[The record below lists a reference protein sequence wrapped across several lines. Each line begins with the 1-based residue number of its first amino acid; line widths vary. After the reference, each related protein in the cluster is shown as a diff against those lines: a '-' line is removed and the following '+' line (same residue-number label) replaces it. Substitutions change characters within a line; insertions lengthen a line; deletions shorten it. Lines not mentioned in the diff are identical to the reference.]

1 MCENGLRANSAFSSV
16 CALPARLE
24 RIFSFVGQPLKQTTN
39 LFPNLQTK
47 RLTTMPKDYSRTRRV
62 GEQIQRE
69 MAQLVQQ
76 EIKDPRLGL
85 VTISA
90 VKLSKDM
97 SHANIFFT
105 VIDNGEEDKDN
116 QTKEASITE
125 TVKILEGA
133 SGFLRHELAKRMQLR
148 IVPHIHF
155 KYDDSIAHGN
165 ELSALISK
173 AMGMENPENRMSDSD
188 DKDDE

>member
-1 MCENGLRANSAFSSV
+1 
-16 CALPARLE
+16 
-24 RIFSFVGQPLKQTTN
+24 
-39 LFPNLQTK
+39 
-47 RLTTMPKDYSRTRRV
+47 MPKDYSRTRRV

-76 EIKDPRLGL
+76 EIKDPRIGL

-90 VKLSKDM
+90 VKLSRDM

-105 VIDNGEEDKDN
+105 ILDESQSIEETLKVLD
-116 QTKEASITE
+116 
-125 TVKILEGA
+125 GA

-155 KYDDSIAHGN
+155 KYDESISYGN
-165 ELSALISK
+165 ELSALINK
-173 AMGMENPENRMSDSD
+173 AIDMENPENRMDGSHLD
-188 DKDDE
+188 DDEKD

>member
-1 MCENGLRANSAFSSV
+1 
-16 CALPARLE
+16 
-24 RIFSFVGQPLKQTTN
+24 
-39 LFPNLQTK
+39 
-47 RLTTMPKDYSRTRRV
+47 MPKDYSRTRRV
-62 GEQIQRE
+62 GEQVQRE

-105 VIDNGEEDKDN
+105 VLDEEHPV
-116 QTKEASITE
+116 EE
-125 TVKILEGA
+125 TLKVLEGA
-133 SGFLRHELAKRMQLR
+133 AGFLRHELAKRMQLR

-155 KYDDSIAHGN
+155 KYDESIAYGN
-165 ELSALISK
+165 DLSALINK
-173 AMGMENPENRMSDSD
+173 AIGMENPENRMSDVDNDGETRGDGISE
-188 DKDDE
+188 KD

>member
-1 MCENGLRANSAFSSV
+1 
-16 CALPARLE
+16 
-24 RIFSFVGQPLKQTTN
+24 
-39 LFPNLQTK
+39 
-47 RLTTMPKDYSRTRRV
+47 MPKDYSRTRRV
-62 GEQIQRE
+62 GEQVQRE

-105 VIDNGEEDKDN
+105 VLDSDESGEN
-116 QTKEASITE
+116 TSIEE
-125 TVKILEGA
+125 TLKILDGA
-133 SGFLRHELAKRMQLR
+133 AGFLRHELAKRMQLR
-148 IVPHIHF
+148 IVPQIHF
-155 KYDDSIAHGN
+155 KYDESISYGN
-165 ELSALISK
+165 DLSALINK

-188 DKDDE
+188 EDQNSDEKSE

>member
-1 MCENGLRANSAFSSV
+1 
-16 CALPARLE
+16 
-24 RIFSFVGQPLKQTTN
+24 
-39 LFPNLQTK
+39 
-47 RLTTMPKDYSRTRRV
+47 MPKDYSRTRRV

-105 VIDNGEEDKDN
+105 VLGVDDGDDENDKPSQKQIADD
-116 QTKEASITE
+116 

-133 SGFLRHELAKRMQLR
+133 SGFLRHELGKRMQLR
-148 IVPHIHF
+148 IVPQVHF
-155 KYDDSIAHGN
+155 KYDESISYGN
-165 ELSALISK
+165 DLSALINK
-173 AMGMENPENRMSDSD
+173 AMGMENPENRMSDIDDED
-188 DKDDE
+188 DKPDLKDD

>member
-1 MCENGLRANSAFSSV
+1 
-16 CALPARLE
+16 
-24 RIFSFVGQPLKQTTN
+24 
-39 LFPNLQTK
+39 
-47 RLTTMPKDYSRTRRV
+47 MPKDFSRTRRV
-62 GEQIQRE
+62 GEQLQRE

-105 VIDNGEEDKDN
+105 VLNNDESGEE
-116 QTKEASITE
+116 QPIEE
-125 TVKILEGA
+125 TLKILEGA

-155 KYDDSIAHGN
+155 KYDESIAYGN
-165 ELSALISK
+165 DLSALINK
-173 AMGMENPENRMSDSD
+173 AMGMENPENRMSDMED
-188 DKDDE
+188 DDETSNKD

>member
-1 MCENGLRANSAFSSV
+1 
-16 CALPARLE
+16 
-24 RIFSFVGQPLKQTTN
+24 
-39 LFPNLQTK
+39 
-47 RLTTMPKDYSRTRRV
+47 MPKDYSRTRRV

-90 VKLSKDM
+90 VKLSRDM

-105 VIDNGEEDKDN
+105 VFDQEHSVEESLK
-116 QTKEASITE
+116 
-125 TVKILEGA
+125 VLEGA
-133 SGFLRHELAKRMQLR
+133 AGFLRHELAQRMKLR

-155 KYDDSIAHGN
+155 KYDESIAYGN
-165 ELSALISK
+165 ELSALINK
-173 AMGMENPENRMSDSD
+173 AVDMENPDNRSED
-188 DKDDE
+188 DIKKDDE

>member
-1 MCENGLRANSAFSSV
+1 
-16 CALPARLE
+16 
-24 RIFSFVGQPLKQTTN
+24 
-39 LFPNLQTK
+39 
-47 RLTTMPKDYSRTRRV
+47 MPKDFSRTRRV

-105 VIDNGEEDKDN
+105 ILNDEQSVEE
-116 QTKEASITE
+116 TI
-125 TVKILEGA
+125 KILDGA
-133 SGFLRHELAKRMQLR
+133 SGFLRHELGKRMQLR

-155 KYDDSIAHGN
+155 KYDESISYGN
-165 ELSALISK
+165 ELSSLINK
-173 AMGMENPENRMSDSD
+173 AMGMENPENRMADSEQADDQNDDASSDLSSR
-188 DKDDE
+188 E

>member
-1 MCENGLRANSAFSSV
+1 
-16 CALPARLE
+16 
-24 RIFSFVGQPLKQTTN
+24 
-39 LFPNLQTK
+39 
-47 RLTTMPKDYSRTRRV
+47 MPKDYSRTRRV

-105 VIDNGEEDKDN
+105 VLGVDDENDKPSQKQIADD
-116 QTKEASITE
+116 

-133 SGFLRHELAKRMQLR
+133 SGFLRHELGKRMQLR
-148 IVPHIHF
+148 IVPQVHF
-155 KYDDSIAHGN
+155 KYDESISYGN
-165 ELSALISK
+165 DLSALINK
-173 AMGMENPENRMSDSD
+173 AMGMENPENRMSDLD
-188 DKDDE
+188 DDEEDNKPDLKDD

>member
-1 MCENGLRANSAFSSV
+1 
-16 CALPARLE
+16 
-24 RIFSFVGQPLKQTTN
+24 
-39 LFPNLQTK
+39 
-47 RLTTMPKDYSRTRRV
+47 MPKDYSRTRRV

-69 MAQLVQQ
+69 IAQLVQQ

-105 VIDNGEEDKDN
+105 VLDEEHPI
-116 QTKEASITE
+116 EE
-125 TVKILEGA
+125 TLKVLEGA
-133 SGFLRHELAKRMQLR
+133 AGFLRHELAKRMQLR

-155 KYDDSIAHGN
+155 KYDESIAYGN
-165 ELSALISK
+165 DLSALINK
-173 AMGMENPENRMSDSD
+173 AMGMENPENRMSDLDDDASSD
-188 DKDDE
+188 QNSEKDE

>member
-1 MCENGLRANSAFSSV
+1 
-16 CALPARLE
+16 
-24 RIFSFVGQPLKQTTN
+24 
-39 LFPNLQTK
+39 
-47 RLTTMPKDYSRTRRV
+47 MPKDFSRTRRV

-105 VIDNGEEDKDN
+105 VLDEEHPI
-116 QTKEASITE
+116 EE
-125 TVKILEGA
+125 TLKVLEGA
-133 SGFLRHELAKRMQLR
+133 AGFLRHELAKRMQLR

-155 KYDDSIAHGN
+155 KYDESITYGN
-165 ELSALISK
+165 DLSALINK
-173 AMGMENPENRMSDSD
+173 AMGMENPENRMSDLD
-188 DKDDE
+188 DDEKTSSDKSGSDE

>member
-1 MCENGLRANSAFSSV
+1 
-16 CALPARLE
+16 
-24 RIFSFVGQPLKQTTN
+24 
-39 LFPNLQTK
+39 
-47 RLTTMPKDYSRTRRV
+47 MPKDFSRTRRV

-105 VIDNGEEDKDN
+105 VLDEEHPI
-116 QTKEASITE
+116 EE
-125 TVKILEGA
+125 TLKVLEGA
-133 SGFLRHELAKRMQLR
+133 AGFLRHELAKRMQLR

-155 KYDDSIAHGN
+155 KYDESITYGN
-165 ELSALISK
+165 DLSALINK
-173 AMGMENPENRMSDSD
+173 AMGMENPENRMSDLDDDASSD
-188 DKDDE
+188 QKSENDE

>member
-1 MCENGLRANSAFSSV
+1 
-16 CALPARLE
+16 
-24 RIFSFVGQPLKQTTN
+24 
-39 LFPNLQTK
+39 
-47 RLTTMPKDYSRTRRV
+47 MPKDYSRTRRV
-62 GEQIQRE
+62 GEQVQRE

-105 VIDNGEEDKDN
+105 VLDSTDSDNAESGEKTSVED
-116 QTKEASITE
+116 TL
-125 TVKILEGA
+125 KILDGA
-133 SGFLRHELAKRMQLR
+133 AGFLRHELAKRMQLR
-148 IVPHIHF
+148 IVPQIHF
-155 KYDDSIAHGN
+155 KYDESISYGN
-165 ELSALISK
+165 DLSALINK

-188 DKDDE
+188 ENSDDQNDDLGKDD

>member
-1 MCENGLRANSAFSSV
+1 
-16 CALPARLE
+16 
-24 RIFSFVGQPLKQTTN
+24 
-39 LFPNLQTK
+39 
-47 RLTTMPKDYSRTRRV
+47 MPKDYSRTRRV

-105 VIDNGEEDKDN
+105 VLDGGDQAEKHPVEE
-116 QTKEASITE
+116 TL
-125 TVKILEGA
+125 KILEGA
-133 SGFLRHELAKRMQLR
+133 AGFLRHELAKRMQLR
-148 IVPHIHF
+148 IVPQIHF
-155 KYDDSIAHGN
+155 KYDESIAYGN
-165 ELSALISK
+165 DLSALINK
-173 AMGMENPENRMSDSD
+173 AMGMENPENRMSDND
-188 DKDDE
+188 DDASRDQKSENDE

>member
-1 MCENGLRANSAFSSV
+1 
-16 CALPARLE
+16 
-24 RIFSFVGQPLKQTTN
+24 
-39 LFPNLQTK
+39 
-47 RLTTMPKDYSRTRRV
+47 MPKDYSRTRRV

-69 MAQLVQQ
+69 IAQLVQK

-105 VIDNGEEDKDN
+105 VLDEEHPV
-116 QTKEASITE
+116 EE
-125 TVKILEGA
+125 TLKILEGA
-133 SGFLRHELAKRMQLR
+133 AGFLRHELAKRMQLR

-155 KYDDSIAHGN
+155 KYDESIAYGN
-165 ELSALISK
+165 DLSALINK
-173 AMGMENPENRMSDSD
+173 AMGMENPDNRMSDNDDVSSD
-188 DKDDE
+188 QESNIDEK

>member
-1 MCENGLRANSAFSSV
+1 
-16 CALPARLE
+16 
-24 RIFSFVGQPLKQTTN
+24 
-39 LFPNLQTK
+39 
-47 RLTTMPKDYSRTRRV
+47 MPKDYSRTRRV

-105 VIDNGEEDKDN
+105 VLDEEHPI
-116 QTKEASITE
+116 EE
-125 TVKILEGA
+125 TLKILEGA

-155 KYDDSIAHGN
+155 KYDESISYGN
-165 ELSALISK
+165 DLSALINK
-173 AMGMENPENRMSDSD
+173 AMGMENPENRMSDMDEDDTASSSD
-188 DKDDE
+188 KFSSNKSGSDE

>member
-1 MCENGLRANSAFSSV
+1 
-16 CALPARLE
+16 
-24 RIFSFVGQPLKQTTN
+24 
-39 LFPNLQTK
+39 
-47 RLTTMPKDYSRTRRV
+47 MPKDYSRTRRV
-62 GEQIQRE
+62 GEQVQRE

-105 VIDNGEEDKDN
+105 VLDEEHPI
-116 QTKEASITE
+116 AE
-125 TVKILEGA
+125 TLKILEGA
-133 SGFLRHELAKRMQLR
+133 AGFLRHELAKRMQLR

-155 KYDDSIAHGN
+155 KYDESISYGN
-165 ELSALISK
+165 DLSALINK

-188 DKDDE
+188 DPDEHQSDSDKDE

>member
-1 MCENGLRANSAFSSV
+1 
-16 CALPARLE
+16 
-24 RIFSFVGQPLKQTTN
+24 
-39 LFPNLQTK
+39 
-47 RLTTMPKDYSRTRRV
+47 MPKDFSRTRRV

-105 VIDNGEEDKDN
+105 ILNDEQSIEE
-116 QTKEASITE
+116 TL
-125 TVKILEGA
+125 KILDGA
-133 SGFLRHELAKRMQLR
+133 SGFLRHELGKRMQLR

-155 KYDDSIAHGN
+155 KYDESISYGN
-165 ELSALISK
+165 DLSSLINK
-173 AMGMENPENRMSDSD
+173 AIGMENPENRMADSEQAD
-188 DKDDE
+188 DQDNDENNE